1 MILERFIFFKNSIM
15 YEINQPTNDE
25 KMWAMLCHLAGLLHF
40 IPFGQIVGPLVIWVI
55 KKEESSFVDDQ
66 GKQALNF
73 QISMLIYILL
83 CIPFV
88 FIVIGIFALI
98 ALGIINLILVI
109 IAAVNANNGVLYR
122 YPLAMP
128 LIR

>member
-1 MILERFIFFKNSIM
+1 M
-15 YEINQPTNDE
+15 YEINQLTNDE
-25 KMWAMLCHLAGLLHF
+25 KMWAMFCHLAGLLHF
-40 IPFGQIVGPLVIWVI
+40 IPFCQIVGPLIIWIV
-55 KKEESSFVDDQ
+55 KKEESSFIDDQ

-73 QISMLIYILL
+73 QISMLIYMLL
-83 CIPFV
+83 CIPFI

-109 IAAVNANNGVLYR
+109 IAAVNANNGVRYR
-122 YPLAMP
+122 YPLALQ